1 MATKEFRQNDEAKDD
16 SGNEEVDVENPAE
29 EEEVGRDNAESES
42 LIITELQKRADCAD
56 QSVLFFFGSC

>member
-1 MATKEFRQNDEAKDD
+1 MTTQELGKYDESKDD
-16 SGNEEVDVENPAE
+16 SGDEEVDVENPAE

-56 QSVLFFFGSC
+56 QSVLFFFGWC